1 MSQMYVVF
9 MLNRRVSFVNSKA
22 ENSNSNGS
30 RLSVFNPDK
39 KTLKDLPKFLK
50 AHIEVEEVVLVSDDV
65 EELWI
70 RFCLNYFEVLSA
82 GGLVL
87 NSKNKALWINRNNHW
102 DLPKG
107 KVEPGE
113 SLEEAAVREV
123 SEETGIENL
132 KVTGDLATT
141 YHTYDIDGVVHLK
154 TTFWFSMQH
163 KGGDT
168 IGTPQ
173 SIEGITEVKWFEIP
187 VPTKIWESTY
197 GSIRIV
203 MNAFKNRSI

>member
-1 MSQMYVVF
+1 MYVVF
-9 MLNRRVSFVNSKA
+9 MLNRRVSFVNSAA
-22 ENSNSNGS
+22 ENTNSNGS
-30 RLSVFNPDK
+30 RLSIFNPDT

-50 AHIEVEEVVLVSDDV
+50 AHNEVEEVTLVSDDV

-70 RFCLNYFEVLSA
+70 RFCLNYLEILSA
-82 GGLVL
+82 GGMVL
-87 NSKNKALWINRNNHW
+87 NSENKVLWIHRNNHW

-113 SLEEAAVREV
+113 SLEDAAMREV
-123 SEETGIENL
+123 SEETGIKNL

-154 TTFWFSMQH
+154 TMFWFSMQH

-168 IGTPQ
+168 IGIPQ
-173 SIEGITEVKWFEIP
+173 VIEGITEVKWLEIP
-187 VPTKIWESTY
+187 VPTKIWDSTY

-203 MNAFKNRSI
+203 VNAFKNRSI